1 MREITQMKKQIL
13 LFFLLQMFSIFSIFC
28 QNISISGKIIDTN
41 TKKAIPYANVSI
53 ERTGFGTVSNYDGAF
68 TLKLPGCFK
77 NKQLT
82 VSYMGY
88 NTYKI
93 LVANISNNLTIR
105 LKKTDILLQEVTVFP
120 DSTLLDLLRKA
131 YNSINKNYSQKPTLY
146 EGFFRETL
154 KTDSNQ
160 YLYFSEANIKT
171 YKNSYKNSS
180 DYGQVKILK
189 SRKNIFPGS
198 DTINN
203 VKFYAGIYSANT
215 NDIVKNRRSFINPKK
230 FKNYHYELNYI
241 TKLNGKNVYV
251 ISFDTKNDSLKG
263 NYSGTLYIDK
273 KSLAYIQVDYMPT
286 KRGIKK
292 INKKASSHPF
302 MKRQSSNCKVI
313 YTKFNDN
320 WHIKYVFF
328 NIYIINS
335 KYNSNLFYTKEYLTT
350 KIQTDSVKPIPY
362 SEQISFTDI
371 FLDKSTEYD
380 KSFWKDYNVIEQDSV
395 NKQKI
400 NLYYSNNESKKLLKT
415 KQEVKPTTR
424 DKILK
429 IASKINFSYGISYI
443 PLNSNGGNYNFT
455 YFNNTNNEIFTISKN
470 IDPFEQVY
478 FLENEIQYKITKN
491 LGLDFNF
498 LTSLNKNSHIDGCD
512 FGITYRTPIK
522 QRGKPIFINAS
533 LVFSNN
539 GFYKK
544 LDDINNDYGDFKIN
558 NKKINADKLTVFIGD
573 NYLGLKPKVTISRR
587 IGRFI
592 ELTFNAAYLLD
603 FNHKEQIVV
612 EEKSGFFLTRKTAK
626 KDIENS
632 NINLLID
639 NNQTYNNQIYFD
651 KYYFG
656 MGLLFGIGN

>member
-1 MREITQMKKQIL
+1 MS
-13 LFFLLQMFSIFSIFC
+13 SIFNIFS

-68 TLKLPGCFK
+68 TLKLPSCFK
-77 NKQLT
+77 NKKLA

-93 LVANISNNLTIR
+93 PIANISNNLTIR

-131 YNSINKNYSQKPTLY
+131 YNSINKNYPQTPTLY
-146 EGFFRETL
+146 EGFYRETL

-160 YLYFSEANIKT
+160 YLYFSEATIKT

-189 SRKNIFPGS
+189 SRKNVFPGS

-203 VKFYAGIYSANT
+203 VKFYAGVYSANT
-215 NDIVKNRRSFINPKK
+215 DDIVKIRMSFINPKK

-241 TKLNGKNVYV
+241 TKSNGKDVYV

-273 KSLAYIQVDYMPT
+273 ESLAYIQVDYCPT
-286 KRGIKK
+286 KQGIKK
-292 INKKASSHPF
+292 INKKDIRHPF
-302 MKRQSSNCKVI
+302 IRRQNSKSKVI
-313 YTKFNDN
+313 YTKYNN
-320 WHIKYVFF
+320 KWHIKYVFF
-328 NIYIINS
+328 NLYFINS
-335 KYNSNLFYTKEYLTT
+335 IYNSNLFYTKEYLTT

-362 SEQISFTDI
+362 SEQISYTDI

-380 KSFWKDYNVIEQDSV
+380 NSFWKDYNVIEQDSLD
-395 NKQKI
+395 KQKI
-400 NLYYSNNESKKLLKT
+400 DLFYSNNESKKLLTT
-415 KQEVKPTTR
+415 KQVVKPTTR
-424 DKILK
+424 DIILK
-429 IASKINFSYGISYI
+429 IASKFNFSYGISYI
-443 PLNSNGGNYNFT
+443 PLNSKGGNYDLT
-455 YFNNTNNEIFTISKN
+455 YLDNSNNEILSTNKN
-470 IDPFEQVY
+470 IRPFEQVY
-478 FLENEIQYKITKN
+478 SLETEIQYKITKN
-491 LGLDFNF
+491 WLLDYNS
-498 LTSLNKNSHIDGCD
+498 LTSLNKNSYIDGYD
-512 FGITYRTPIK
+512 LGITYRTPLK

-544 LDDINNDYGDFKIN
+544 LDAINNNYGDFKIN

-573 NYLGLKPKVTISRR
+573 NYLGIKPKITISQR
-587 IGRFI
+587 IGRFL

-603 FNHKEQIVV
+603 FNHKGQIVV
-612 EEKSGFFLTRKTAK
+612 KEKSGFFLTRKTAK
-626 KDIENS
+626 TDIENS

-639 NNQTYNNQIYFD
+639 NNKTYNNQIYFN

-656 MGLLFGIGN
+656 ISLSFGFGN

>member
-1 MREITQMKKQIL
+1 ML
-13 LFFLLQMFSIFSIFC
+13 SIFNIFS

-41 TKKAIPYANVSI
+41 TKKPISYANVSI

-77 NKQLT
+77 NKKLT

-93 LVANISNNLTIR
+93 PVANISNNLIIR
-105 LKKTDILLQEVTVFP
+105 LKKTNILLNEITVFP

-146 EGFFRETL
+146 EGFYRETL

-160 YLYFSEANIKT
+160 YLYFSEADIQT

-203 VKFYAGIYSANT
+203 VKFYAGIYAANT
-215 NDIVKNRRSFINPKK
+215 DDIVKKKISFINPKK

-241 TKLNGKNVYV
+241 TKLNGKDVYV

-273 KSLAYIQVDYMPT
+273 ESLAYIQADYIPT
-286 KRGIKK
+286 KRGIERR
-292 INKKASSHPF
+292 NKKDIQHPYI
-302 MKRQSSNCKVI
+302 KRQNAKCKVI
-313 YTKFNDN
+313 YTKFNN
-320 WHIKYVFF
+320 KWHIKYVFF
-328 NIYIINS
+328 NMYFINS
-335 KYNSNLFYTKEYLTT
+335 IYNSNLFYTKECLTT

-362 SEQISFTDI
+362 SEQISYTDI
-371 FLDKSTEYD
+371 FLDKSTEYNN
-380 KSFWKDYNVIEQDSV
+380 SFWKDYNVIEQDSL
-395 NKQKI
+395 NNQKI
-400 NLYYSNNESKKLLKT
+400 KLFYSNNESKKLLTT
-415 KQEVKPTTR
+415 KQIVKPTAK
-424 DKILK
+424 DVILK
-429 IASKINFSYGISYI
+429 VASKINISYGITYI
-443 PLNSNGGNYNFT
+443 PLNSKGGNYDLT
-455 YFNNTNNEIFTISKN
+455 YLDNTNNEIFSINKN
-470 IDPFEQVY
+470 ISPFEQFY
-478 FLENEIQYKITKN
+478 IIENEIQYKITKN
-491 LGLDFNF
+491 FGLDFNF
-498 LTSLNKNSHIDGCD
+498 LTSLNKKSYIDGYD
-512 FGITYRTPIK
+512 LGFTYRTPIK
-522 QRGKPIFINAS
+522 QKGKPIFINAS

-544 LDDINNDYGDFKIN
+544 LDAINNDYGDFKIN

-573 NYLGLKPKVTISRR
+573 NYLGIKPKITISQR
-587 IGRFI
+587 IGRFL
-592 ELTFNAAYLLD
+592 ELTFNAAYLFD

-626 KDIENS
+626 TDIENT

-639 NNQTYNNQIYFD
+639 NNKTNNNQICFN

-656 MGLLFGIGN
+656 IGLLFGIGN